1 MASHVPHVPDDLI
14 QPFQIETFGVRG
26 RLVRLG
32 PLVDSILGKH
42 DYPEPVAAMLGEL
55 LALAAV
61 LAGALKFDGVFSVQ
75 TQGNGPVRFMV
86 ADVTTHGE
94 MRGYAQYDK
103 SKIASLAADAA
114 HDAGERVPRL
124 LGTGY
129 LAFTVDQGPDTERYQ
144 GIVDLAG
151 ATLADVAHNYF
162 RQSEQMDAAVKLA
175 VGRVREDGADA
186 WRAAG
191 MMVQRLPETVRQR
204 VSGEAGDDDDDEAW
218 RRAVVMM
225 GASTTGEL
233 LDPGLHPHRLLYRL
247 FHEDGVRVF
256 GPVEL
261 SAGCR
266 CSRERVERTLR
277 SFPKSEIS
285 EMKTD
290 DGNVVVTCEFCAT
303 DYVFDDAALDALYDD
318 ER

>member
-1 MASHVPHVPDDLI
+1 MNIHVQQAVPDDVI

-32 PLVDSILGKH
+32 PLVDTILGKH

-55 LALAAV
+55 LALAATLSGV
-61 LAGALKFDGVFSVQ
+61 IKFDGVFSVQ
-75 TQGNGPVRFMV
+75 TKGNGPIRFMV
-86 ADVTTHGE
+86 VDITTAGE

-103 SKIASLAADAA
+103 AELAALP
-114 HDAGERVPRL
+114 ERTGDSVPRL
-124 LGTGY
+124 LGKGY

-144 GIVDLAG
+144 GIVELNG
-151 ATLADVAHNYF
+151 ATLAECAHNYF

-175 VGRVREDGADA
+175 VGRVAAEGGDA

-191 MMVQRLPETVRQR
+191 MMVQRLPEAAPRR
-204 VSGEAGDDDDDEAW
+204 LLSGETGDEAVEEGW
-218 RRAVVMM
+218 RRAVILM

-247 FHEDGVRVF
+247 FHEDGVRVY

-266 CSRERVERTLR
+266 CSLERVERTLR
-277 SFPKSEIS
+277 SFPREDIAD
-285 EMKTD
+285 MKV
-290 DGNVVVTCEFCAT
+290 DGKVVVTCEFCST
-303 DYVFDDAALDALYDD
+303 DYVFDDAALAALYKSN
-318 ER
+318 

>member
-1 MASHVPHVPDDLI
+1 MALETRVPDDLI
-14 QPFQIETFGVRG
+14 QPFQIENFGVRG

-42 DYPEPVAAMLGEL
+42 DYPEPVAEMLGEL

-75 TQGNGPVRFMV
+75 TQSNGPVRFMV
-86 ADVTTHGE
+86 ADVTTDGA

-103 SKIASLAADAA
+103 TRIAALGAAPAPE
-114 HDAGERVPRL
+114 AGERVPRL

-175 VGRVREDGADA
+175 VGKVPGDGARP

-191 MMVQRLPETVRQR
+191 MMVQRLPDDTVRQR
-204 VSGEAGDDDDDEAW
+204 ISGEAADDEAEEAW

-256 GPVEL
+256 GPTEL

-277 SFPKSEIS
+277 SFPKDEIAD
-285 EMKTD
+285 MKTD
-290 DGNVVVTCEFCAT
+290 EGLVVVTCEFCAT
-303 DYVFDDAALDALYDD
+303 DYVFDDDALDALY
-318 ER
+318 ET

>member
-1 MASHVPHVPDDLI
+1 MAAGSTAHVPDDLI
-14 QPFQIETFGVRG
+14 QPFQIENFGLRG

-42 DYPEPVAAMLGEL
+42 DYPEPVAEMLGEL

-86 ADVTTHGE
+86 ADVTTDGA

-103 SKIASLAADAA
+103 AKIASLAGDA
-114 HDAGERVPRL
+114 HEAGERVPRL
-124 LGTGY
+124 LGAGY

-151 ATLADVAHNYF
+151 ATLAEVAHNYF

-175 VGRVREDGADA
+175 VGRVHEAGGDN

-191 MMVQRLPETVRQR
+191 MMVQRMPDAARQR
-204 VSGEAGDDDDDEAW
+204 VSGETGDEDEDDAW

-277 SFPKSEIS
+277 SFPKSEIA

-290 DGNVVVTCEFCAT
+290 DGLVVVTCEFCAT
-303 DYVFDDAALDALYDD
+303 DYVFDDPALDALYDGD
-318 ER
+318 

>member
-1 MASHVPHVPDDLI
+1 MADRHATASVPDDLI
-14 QPFQIETFGVRG
+14 QPFQIENFGVRG

-32 PLVDSILGKH
+32 PLVDSILGRH

-61 LAGALKFDGVFSVQ
+61 LSGALKFDGVFSVQ
-75 TQGNGPVRFMV
+75 TRSDGPVSYMV
-86 ADVTTHGE
+86 ADVTTTGE
-94 MRGYAQYDK
+94 MRGYARFDDARLAK
-103 SKIASLAADAA
+103 LASQEDADSGAS
-114 HDAGERVPRL
+114 EPVPRL

-144 GIVDLAG
+144 GIVELAG
-151 ATLADVAHNYF
+151 ATLADCAHNYF

-175 VGRVREDGADA
+175 VGRSGEEG

-191 MMVQRLPETVRQR
+191 MMVQRLPGQSRQP
-204 VSGEAGDDDDDEAW
+204 VSGEPGDEGADEGW

-233 LDPGLHPHRLLYRL
+233 LDSGLHPHRLLYRL
-247 FHEDGVRVF
+247 FHEDGVRVYE
-256 GPVEL
+256 PVGL

-277 SFPKSEIS
+277 SFPRAEIAG
-285 EMKTD
+285 MKV
-290 DGNVVVTCEFCAT
+290 DGKVVVTCEFCGAR
-303 DYVFDDAALDALYDD
+303 YVLDDDALDALYDA
-318 ER
+318 

>member
-1 MASHVPHVPDDLI
+1 MASVYPVIPDDVI

-32 PLVDSILGKH
+32 PLVDTILGRH
-42 DYPEPVAAMLGEL
+42 DYPEPVAQMLGEL
-55 LALAAV
+55 LALAATLSGV
-61 LAGALKFDGVFSVQ
+61 IKFDGVFSVQ
-75 TQGNGPVRFMV
+75 TKGNGPIRFMV
-86 ADVTTHGE
+86 VDITTAGE

-103 SKIASLAADAA
+103 AKLAGLAAG
-114 HDAGERVPRL
+114 AGDSVPRL
-124 LGTGY
+124 LGKGY

-144 GIVDLAG
+144 GIVELNG
-151 ATLADVAHNYF
+151 ATLAECAHNYF

-175 VGRVREDGADA
+175 VGRVASDGGDA

-191 MMVQRLPETVRQR
+191 MMVQRLPEAAPRR
-204 VSGEAGDDDDDEAW
+204 RLSGETGDEDVEEGW
-218 RRAVVMM
+218 RRAVIMM

-233 LDPGLHPHRLLYRL
+233 LDPRLHPHRLLYRL
-247 FHEDGVRVF
+247 FHEDGVRVY

-277 SFPKSEIS
+277 AFPRADIAD
-285 EMKTD
+285 MKI
-290 DGNVVVTCEFCAT
+290 DGKVVVTCEFCST
-303 DYVFDDAALDALYDD
+303 DYVFDDEDLEALY
-318 ER
+318 RA